1 MFVDGFAVLLKD
13 VKTVDL
19 LGWGVGAGELQ
30 FVLGEE
36 GGEVGGT
43 QGG

>member
-1 MFVDGFAVLLKD
+1 MFVDDFAVLLEDLKA
-13 VKTVDL
+13 VDL
-19 LGWGVGAGELQ
+19 LGWGVGAGELG

-36 GGEVGGT
+36 GGEVGGG